1 MPIYNPNS
9 DKPLGTHG
17 WFANC
22 CGATF
27 TGSVKNVRIN
37 SQLSKGIRVIDGL
50 HGKPRDIDGRVEVSH
65 VKTKNGDITVAVQYD
80 VEPAKKVRQTYD
92 W

>member
-1 MPIYNPNS
+1 MPIYNPKS

-27 TGSVKNVRIN
+27 TGPVKNVRIN
-37 SQLSKGIRVIDGL
+37 SKLTKGIRVIDGL
-50 HGKPRDIDGRVEVSH
+50 HGEPRDIDGMVEVSH

-80 VEPAKKVRQTYD
+80 VEPARKARPTYA

>member
-37 SQLSKGIRVIDGL
+37 SRLTKGIRVIDGL
-50 HGKPRDIDGRVEVSH
+50 HGDPRDIDGKVEVSH
-65 VKTKNGDITVAVQYD
+65 VKTKNGDITVAVQYAVD
-80 VEPAKKVRQTYD
+80 PTSLRNPDYG